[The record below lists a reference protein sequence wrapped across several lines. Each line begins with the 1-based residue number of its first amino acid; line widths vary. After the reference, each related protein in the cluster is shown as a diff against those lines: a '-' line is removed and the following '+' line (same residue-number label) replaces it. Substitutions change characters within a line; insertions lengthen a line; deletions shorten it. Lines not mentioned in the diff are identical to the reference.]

1 MIAVEENGDRNQGYN
16 DEKVRKAALSLL
28 LALLAGGLARK
39 GDQNSGCSSAE
50 RSAWGQG
57 LFLIA

>member
-1 MIAVEENGDRNQGYN
+1 MIAVEENGDWNQGYS
-16 DEKVRKAALSLL
+16 DEKVRKAALRLL
-28 LALLAGGLARK
+28 LALLAGSLVQK
-39 GDQNSGCSSAE
+39 GDQNSGCSSGE